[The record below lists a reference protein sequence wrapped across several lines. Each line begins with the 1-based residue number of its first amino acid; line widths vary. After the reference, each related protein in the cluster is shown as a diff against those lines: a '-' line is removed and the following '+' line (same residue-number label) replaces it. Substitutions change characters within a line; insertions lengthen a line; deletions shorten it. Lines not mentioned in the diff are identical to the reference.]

1 MKKVSIIT
9 PCLNGEKFLD
19 RYFNSIL
26 VQSYTNLELIFIND
40 GSTDKTNDIVKSFIP
55 YIKDQGIEFKY
66 INKKKNEGLAR
77 AINDGIKIF
86 TGDYLIWPDADD
98 FLEKDSIKKRVEFL
112 EKNKEYGIVRSNAN
126 VVNQDNL
133 NTVLNKFEQNPI
145 NKEYIFD
152 DIVSE
157 KLYMCCGCYM
167 IRASAFLSVN
177 KNREIYCD
185 NGGQN
190 WQMILPVAYSYK
202 CGFIDEELYTYVIY
216 KNSHSR
222 NINGLDKIIERNYA
236 HERTL
241 KETLKRIDMD
251 EDELKRYI
259 NRIEERYLKKRFYI
273 SYNYDNKE
281 VMEKNYFELLNRYGV
296 TKEEKQMY
304 FLKKSRLSNVLIR
317 IYLKLTRILGREND

>member
-26 VQSYTNLELIFIND
+26 AQSYTNLELIFIND

-55 YIKDQGIEFKY
+55 YMKNQGIEFKY
-66 INKKKNEGLAR
+66 INKEKNEGLAR

-86 TGDYLIWPDADD
+86 TGDYLIWPDVDD
-98 FLEKDSIKKRVEFL
+98 FLDKDSIKKRVEFL
-112 EKNKEYGIVRSNAN
+112 EKNKEYGMVRSNAN

-133 NTVLNKFEQNPI
+133 NIVLNKFEQNPI

-157 KLYMCCGCYM
+157 NLYMCCGCYM

-202 CGFIDEELYTYVIY
+202 CGFIDEALYTYVIY
-216 KNSHSR
+216 KDSHSR

-251 EDELKRYI
+251 ANRLKIYI
-259 NRIEERYLKKRFYI
+259 NKVEERYLKNRFYI
-273 SYNYDNKE
+273 AYNYDNKE
-281 VMEKNYFELLNRYGV
+281 VMGKNYFELLNRYSV

-304 FLKKSRLSNVLIR
+304 FLKKNKLSNILIR
-317 IYLKLTRILGREND
+317 IYLKLTRLLGREND